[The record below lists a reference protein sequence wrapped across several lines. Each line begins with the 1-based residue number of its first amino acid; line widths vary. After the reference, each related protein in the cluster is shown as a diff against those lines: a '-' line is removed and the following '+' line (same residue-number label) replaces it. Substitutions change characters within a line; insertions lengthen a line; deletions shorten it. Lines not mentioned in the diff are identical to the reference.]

1 MILVIK
7 RNLEDLYLYRECTV
21 KTLHV
26 QIEIMTPGGRV
37 FPYFGYTGT
46 FWFTLSQYDFV
57 VFAFEP
63 SLIVPQVS
71 LSKSVRRFV
80 NHCANNLK
88 EGLMTIAIVD

>member
-1 MILVIK
+1 MRSSV
-7 RNLEDLYLYRECTV
+7 Y
-21 KTLHV
+21 
-26 QIEIMTPGGRV
+26 
-37 FPYFGYTGT
+37 YFAVNSCMFLAIRTT

-88 EGLMTIAIVD
+88 EGLMTFAIVA